1 MSIGGCRK
9 TAKTDYFKKCPSP
22 RTACRLSG
30 DDCRLAV
37 IGQCRQGLYC
47 NGVHKAGKDHGYFN
61 NEEYYDYTVKYP
73 VDFSVLHRYILN
85 SMMRLRAIVAAL
97 HTIAIMAITS
107 AFLSFILCI
116 LLHVYRAWHTIAA
129 TSSTVQQSIVITM
142 IIALLSSI
150 FVLLL

>member
-1 MSIGGCRK
+1 
-9 TAKTDYFKKCPSP
+9 
-22 RTACRLSG
+22 
-30 DDCRLAV
+30 LAV